1 VNPLAASRDG
11 KLLAYPY
18 TQFGAA
24 ALARER
30 PPQRRVTQSVG
41 VNARHLTRTYLKT
54 SKLPEE
60 DADGRELDEAEEVPG
75 VVLPANQ

>member
-1 VNPLAASRDG
+1 MYDCSEIRR
-11 KLLAYPY
+11 
-18 TQFGAA
+18 AA
-24 ALARER
+24 ARAKSGVVAWRDSFYKNKVAGMAC
-30 PPQRRVTQSVG
+30 RRS
-41 VNARHLTRTYLKT
+41 RTYLKT